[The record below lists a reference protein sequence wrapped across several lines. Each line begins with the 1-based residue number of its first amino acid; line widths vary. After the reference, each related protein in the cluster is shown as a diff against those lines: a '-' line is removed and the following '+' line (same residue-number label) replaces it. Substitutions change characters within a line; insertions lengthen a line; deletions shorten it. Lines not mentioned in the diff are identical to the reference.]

1 MNQQLTIY
9 VNQLLDL
16 TLNLVHIKSQLCK
29 KAKNKIRFLSRNLL
43 LFVTDSYEHI
53 TKCDNN
59 TNC

>member
-29 KAKNKIRFLSRNLL
+29 KAKNKNSIFIQKFA
-43 LFVTDSYEHI
+43 FVCYGQLRTY
-53 TKCDNN
+53 N
-59 TNC
+59 